1 MKNWRITLSLFL
13 IYFLFAILLNS
24 VGTVILQ
31 VIHQYDVSKP
41 AASILEAFKDLSI
54 AGVSFIA
61 ASFLPR
67 VGYRRSMLIALA
79 LMAFASAA
87 MPLAPGFF
95 TTKMFFMCAGM
106 SFALVKVSVYSAI
119 GLLTEDEKGHAQMMN
134 LLEGTFM
141 VGVLSGYWLF
151 SAFIDSNDPH
161 SPSWLGVYW
170 VLCGLCVVIF
180 LLLFGAELDESQAR
194 APEGHDGSEAQG
206 FLAMLGLLA
215 RPVVY
220 VFLISAFLSVLIE
233 QGVTSWL
240 PTFNNEIL
248 KLPLAMSVQVT
259 SILAA
264 STAIGRL
271 SFGMLVRKISW
282 YALLNICVI
291 AMGVL
296 VVLTLPLASGLAAG
310 QVSGWAHAPVAAFI
324 FPLIGLFMAPI
335 YPVINS
341 LILSALPKHRHAAM
355 TGLIV
360 IFSALGGTSGSLV
373 TAAAFARLGGEVA
386 FYLTLVPMV
395 IILAALFFFR
405 RELDKGNVMAVPQAR
420 AAMP

>member
-31 VIHQYDVSKP
+31 VIHHYDVSKP
-41 AASILEAFKDLSI
+41 SASILEAFKDLSI

-119 GLLTEDEKGHAQMMN
+119 GLLTEDEKGHAQLMN

-151 SAFIDSNDPH
+151 SAFIDSNDPQ
-161 SPSWLGVYW
+161 SPSWLKVYW
-170 VLCGLCVVIF
+170 VLCSLCIVIF
-180 LLLFGAELDESQAR
+180 ALLFGAEFDESQAR
-194 APEGHDGSEAQG
+194 SEEPQEKQG
-206 FLAMLGLLA
+206 FLAMLGLLE

-248 KLPLAMSVQVT
+248 RLPISMSVQVT

-271 SFGMLVRKISW
+271 SFGVLVRKMSW
-282 YALLNICVI
+282 YVLLNVCVI
-291 AMGVL
+291 AMGILVL
-296 VVLTLPLASGLAAG
+296 LTLPLASGLAPG
-310 QVSGWAHAPVAAFI
+310 QVTDWAHAPVAAFV

-373 TAAAFARLGGEVA
+373 TAAAFAQLGGEVA
-386 FYLTLVPMV
+386 FYLTIVPML
-395 IILAALFFFR
+395 IILGTLFLFR
-405 RELDKGNVMAVPQAR
+405 RELDKSHVAQGAELLRSGVAH
-420 AAMP
+420 

>member
-13 IYFLFAILLNS
+13 IYFLFAMLLNS

-31 VIHQYDVSKP
+31 VIHHYDVSKP

-54 AGVSFIA
+54 AAVSFIA

-79 LMAFASAA
+79 LMACASAA
-87 MPLAPGFF
+87 MPLVPGFF

-119 GLLTEDEKGHAQMMN
+119 GLLTEDEKGHAQLMN

-161 SPSWLGVYW
+161 SPSWLKVYW
-170 VLCGLCVVIF
+170 VLAGLCVFIF
-180 LLLFGAELDESQAR
+180 LLLFGAEFDESQAQ
-194 APEGHDGSEAQG
+194 APEAGEAQG
-206 FLAMLGLLA
+206 FLAMLALLA
-215 RPVVY
+215 KPVVY
-220 VFLISAFLSVLIE
+220 IFLVSAFLSVLIE

-248 KLPLAMSVQVT
+248 RLPLAMSVQVT

-271 SFGMLVRKISW
+271 SFGVLVKKISW

-296 VVLTLPLASGLAAG
+296 VALPLPLAAGLAPG
-310 QVSGWAHAPVAAFI
+310 QVADWAHAPVAAFI

-360 IFSALGGTSGSLV
+360 IFSALGGTSGSLI

-386 FYLTLVPMV
+386 FYLTLVPMAV
-395 IILAALFFFR
+395 ILAALFLFR
-405 RELDKGNVMAVPQAR
+405 RELDRGHVEQSGAVLQGG
-420 AAMP
+420 AAH

>member
-1 MKNWRITLSLFL
+1 MKNWRMTLSLFL

-31 VIHQYDVSKP
+31 VIHHYDVSKP

-54 AGVSFIA
+54 AGVSFVT

-79 LMAFASAA
+79 LMACASAA

-119 GLLTEDEKGHAQMMN
+119 GLLTHDEKGHAQLMN

-151 SAFIDSNDPH
+151 SAFIDSNDPM
-161 SPSWLGVYW
+161 SPSWLNVYW
-170 VLCGLCVVIF
+170 ALCGLCVFIF
-180 LLLFGAELDESQAR
+180 VLLAGAELDESQAR
-194 APEGHDGSEAQG
+194 PQESGEPQG
-206 FLAMLGLLA
+206 FLTMLGLLA
-215 RPVVY
+215 KPVVY
-220 VFLISAFLSVLIE
+220 IFLISAFLSVLIE

-248 KLPLAMSVQVT
+248 KLPVALSVQVT

-271 SFGMLVRKISW
+271 SFGVLVKRISW

-296 VVLTLPLASGLAAG
+296 VALSLPLAAG
-310 QVSGWAHAPVAAFI
+310 IAPGQASDWAHAPIAAFI

-341 LILSALPKHRHAAM
+341 LILSALPRHRHAAM

-360 IFSALGGTSGSLV
+360 IFSALGGTSGSLI
-373 TAAAFARLGGEVA
+373 TAKAFAVLGGEVA
-386 FYLTLVPMV
+386 FYLTLVPMAV
-395 IILAALFFFR
+395 ILGALFFFR
-405 RELDKGNVMAVPQAR
+405 RELNRSHVPSGLQLPSGGVAH
-420 AAMP
+420 

>member
-13 IYFLFAILLNS
+13 TYFLFAILLNS

-31 VIHQYDVSKP
+31 VIHHYDVSKP
-41 AASILEAFKDLSI
+41 SASILEAFKDLSI
-54 AGVSFIA
+54 AGVSVA
-61 ASFLPR
+61 AAGFLPR
-67 VGYRRSMLIALA
+67 VGYRRSMLISLA
-79 LMAFASAA
+79 LMACACAA
-87 MPLAPGFF
+87 MPLLPGFF

-119 GLLTEDEKGHAQMMN
+119 GLLTEDEKGHAQLMN

-161 SPSWLGVYW
+161 SSSWLNVYW
-170 VLCGLCVVIF
+170 VLCSLCVFIF
-180 LLLFGAELDESQAR
+180 VLLFGAELDESQAHP
-194 APEGHDGSEAQG
+194 PEAGEAQG
-206 FLAMLGLLA
+206 FAAMLGLLVK
-215 RPVVY
+215 PVVY
-220 VFLISAFLSVLIE
+220 IYLVSAFLSVLIE

-248 KLPLAMSVQVT
+248 NLPLAMSVQVT

-264 STAIGRL
+264 STAVGRL
-271 SFGMLVRKISW
+271 SFGVLVRRISW
-282 YALLNICVI
+282 YALLNICVV

-296 VVLTLPLASGLAAG
+296 VVLTLPLASGISAA
-310 QVSGWAHAPVAAFI
+310 QASDWTHAPLAAFI

-373 TAAAFARLGGEVA
+373 TAAAFAHLGGEVA
-386 FYLTLVPMV
+386 FYLTLVPMMA
-395 IILAALFFFR
+395 ILGALFFFR
-405 RELDKGNVMAVPQAR
+405 REINRGHVAQSGAVLHGS
-420 AAMP
+420 AAH